1 MDGTAN
7 FSNRSQAFGN
17 FSRHDCEPARC
28 DRSSS
33 GSKSTSMNDESIFED
48 ESCGNSVPFA
58 RFGRTQCPFQLAG
71 QMRMPGAIDA
81 LDQESARGDLFEA
94 EVSSIKQR
102 SRLVGSTQLPEFV
115 SANDFL
121 NNTRGYECVS
131 QPY

>member
-1 MDGTAN
+1 
-7 FSNRSQAFGN
+7 
-17 FSRHDCEPARC
+17 
-28 DRSSS
+28 
-33 GSKSTSMNDESIFED
+33 MNDESIFED